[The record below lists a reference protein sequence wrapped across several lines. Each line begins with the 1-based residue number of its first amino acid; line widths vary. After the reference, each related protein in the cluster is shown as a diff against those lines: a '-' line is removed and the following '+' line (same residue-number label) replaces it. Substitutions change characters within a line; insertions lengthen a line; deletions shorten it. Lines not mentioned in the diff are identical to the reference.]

1 MTGKTCLCSSLVTL
15 YMTPERYSKIG
26 ELFHAALE
34 LNAHERAAFLERE
47 CAGDAELRREVE
59 SLIRSHVEGGG
70 VIDEPAIAVAA
81 ELLSGDEQVVGQTLA
96 GRYRVLSLIGAGGM
110 GRVYLAED
118 AELGR
123 RVALK
128 LLPEHLTHDKEQARR
143 FRQEARA
150 ASALNH
156 PNIIT
161 VYGVEETGGR
171 SVIASEYIEG
181 ETLRTRLSRGAL
193 PPSDALDIA
202 AQIASALRAA
212 HEAGIVHRDVKPEN
226 VMLRPD
232 GYVKVLDFGIAKLA
246 PPQTGMDGGH
256 KQNGSEIK
264 THPGL
269 IMGTDRYMSP
279 EQARGQEVDARA
291 DVWSL
296 GCVLYEML
304 SGGPPF
310 TGETASDVVAAVLK
324 TDPAPLAQI
333 APGMPGEL
341 QRIVRKCLEKDREER
356 YPAAKDLWD
365 DLRRLQKRLEAGEA
379 GVATTPARRKL
390 DARIVLSIAF
400 TLVVASLC
408 WLGLYFYK
416 AGSAPPVGDKK
427 SIAVLPL
434 KPISAANRDEIYEI
448 GIADSLIDK
457 LGAMKNFVVRPLS
470 AMRKYA
476 DINQD
481 PIAAGREQQVDF
493 VLASNYQLA
502 GGKIRVTSEL
512 LNVASG
518 EVVETYKSGEK
529 DAGNVFATQDQIAV
543 EVGKLLLTRF
553 NFKQNNPTKTR
564 GTDNEEAYRL
574 YLQGVYFNDKRFPE
588 DGLKA
593 VEFFEQAVRLDPN
606 YARAWAGVAFSH
618 RSLSDIGADVD
629 IHEQHRISMAAVKK
643 ALELDPNLSEAYNA
657 LCMNKLNY
665 EYDVSGAESA
675 CRRAIEL
682 DPNSPLAHNTYARL
696 LFSSQSRRFDE
707 AITEIKTAIDLD
719 PTSIYHQIV
728 YMVAL
733 TFARRYD
740 EAAQQLERLAQR
752 NPQRAVGYYW
762 IAGGVAF
769 QGKQSEDFERLM
781 RFQKLSK
788 VDEETVRI
796 FETAYQTAGWQGV
809 LREQAKWSYQFNR
822 SMYFTACIYAQ
833 AGDKDKALEY
843 LEKTYQRREHWMAY
857 LQVDPRFDGL
867 RGDLRFDELIRR
879 VGSK

>member
-1 MTGKTCLCSSLVTL
+1 
-15 YMTPERYSKIG
+15 MTPERHRKIS

-34 LNAHERAAFLERE
+34 QETREREAFLAGA
-47 CAGDAELRREVE
+47 CAGDEELRREIE
-59 SLIRSHVEGGG
+59 SLIRSHEVSGG
-70 VIDEPAIAVAA
+70 VIDETALDIAA
-81 ELLSGDEQVVGQTLA
+81 ELLATNGAEQVVGQTLA
-96 GRYRVLSLIGAGGM
+96 GRYRVLSLVGEGGM

-128 LLPEHLTHDKEQARR
+128 LLPEHLTHDGEQTRR

-161 VYGVEETGGR
+161 VYDITQAGAS
-171 SVIASEYIEG
+171 SVIASEFIEG
-181 ETLRTRLSRGAL
+181 ETLRERLSRGPLA
-193 PPSDALDIA
+193 PAEALDIA

-246 PPQTGMDGGH
+246 PPQTTEG
-256 KQNGSEIK
+256 NGRKGS
-264 THPGL
+264 TVRTTPGL

-291 DVWSL
+291 DIWSL

-304 SGGPPF
+304 SGVPPF

-324 TDPAPLAQI
+324 TEPAPLPQVAI
-333 APGMPGEL
+333 GTPAEL
-341 QRIVRKCLEKDREER
+341 QRIVQKCLEKDREAR
-356 YPAAKDLWD
+356 YPSAEELFT
-365 DLRRLQKRLEAGEA
+365 DLRRLQKRLESGDASA
-379 GVATTPARRKL
+379 LTSHVRRRLAARFAL
-390 DARIVLSIAF
+390 PIVLVLVIASI
-400 TLVVASLC
+400 
-408 WLGLYFYK
+408 WLGPYFYR
-416 AGSAPPVGDKK
+416 AGSAPSVGAKK

-434 KPISAANRDEIYEI
+434 KPIGAANRDEIYEL
-448 GIADSLIDK
+448 GIADSLIYK
-457 LGAMKNFVVRPLS
+457 LGGMKGFVVRPLS

-481 PIAAGREQQVDF
+481 PIVAGREQQVDY

-512 LNVASG
+512 LNVTSG
-518 EVVETYKSGEK
+518 EIVETYKSGEK
-529 DAGNVFATQDQIAV
+529 DTGNVFATQDQIAV
-543 EVGKLLLTRF
+543 EVGNLLMTRF
-553 NFKQNNPTKTR
+553 NSKQNNPTKNR

-574 YLQGVYFNDKRFPE
+574 YLQGVYFNDKRFPQ

-629 IHEQHRISMAAVKK
+629 IHEQHRISMEAVKK

-719 PTSIYHQIV
+719 PASIYHQIV
-728 YMVAL
+728 YTVAL

-752 NPQRAVGYYW
+752 YPQRAVSYYW
-762 IAGGVAF
+762 LVGGVAF

-781 RFQKLSK
+781 RFQKLSN

-796 FETAYQTAGWQGV
+796 FETTYQTVGWQGV
-809 LREQAKWSYQFNR
+809 LREQAKWSSQFNR
-822 SMYFTACIYAQ
+822 SPYFTACIYAQ

-857 LQVDPRFDGL
+857 IQVDPRFDSLRNDPRYDALVKRMGL
-867 RGDLRFDELIRR
+867 Q
-879 VGSK
+879 